1 MKAAPLVA
9 LLLLSVAC
17 QDSTSPS
24 NACSGEM
31 ADARRTLGTPF
42 NIEKSGDE
50 AFRLEVWD
58 FHDGDNIRRYR
69 FRWGTLTE
77 GCTVEVEIIAH

>member
-1 MKAAPLVA
+1 MKAASLITVVIVA
-9 LLLLSVAC
+9 AAC
-17 QDSTSPS
+17 KDSTSPS
-24 NACSGEM
+24 DACDGEM
-31 ADARRTLGTPF
+31 ANARRMWGAPF
-42 NIEKSGDE
+42 NIERSGDE

-77 GCTVEVEIIAH
+77 GCTVEIEIVAH